1 MENQALEIECKAFC
15 EQLQITYHDELLS
28 YYEKGKQLMEQYGE
42 FVLDKTRLIAWNERY
57 PMFRIWFPEVL
68 AAADCVREDETLLLH
83 IYVLIALIQDDGD
96 LGILEMP
103 DRNRPDTDMAPLFS
117 YLFFLEDMVRAL
129 EERGLPHQV
138 IADTLNGFE
147 NNMQNF
153 YLSKGRPGISVY
165 YRWMIRWVRGTIL
178 RVGRLQFEM
187 IREGSKVRVYRKGDD
202 VQILMDGEKM
212 HVKGLV
218 FGSAGQTDEAG
229 SYVAEIEEK
238 GDTVTGYA
246 VNAYGECVPEK
257 VTLRGYRE
265 VFRGGDCAIS
275 VHIPPQDS
283 FTLEAVKEAFVQA
296 LDIFEKYYPEFA
308 YKAFVCHS
316 WMMEKRLKEIMGRE
330 TNITRFADAWQPLPL
345 LSQGEGVYS
354 FLFHVPA
361 QTAVDDLPENS
372 SMQRKLKQYL
382 QEGNLFYEKCGLL
395 LPEEAK
401 RRYSLGVMPVLPLKD
416 R

>member
-1 MENQALEIECKAFC
+1 MELQELEIECKAFC
-15 EQLQITYHDELLS
+15 EQLQITYREELLP
-28 YYEKGKQLMEQYGE
+28 YYEKGKQLMAQYGAY
-42 FVLDKTRLIAWNERY
+42 VLDKARLIAWNEKY
-57 PMFRIWFPEVL
+57 PMFRIWLSEVL
-68 AAADCVREDETLLLH
+68 AAADSIREDETLLLH
-83 IYVLIALIQDDGD
+83 IYVLVALIQDDGD

-103 DRNRPDTDMAPLFS
+103 DRDRPDTDMAPLFS

-153 YLSKGRPGISVY
+153 YLSKGRPGIRVY
-165 YRWMIRWVRGTIL
+165 YRWMIRWVHGTIL

-187 IREGSKVRVYRKGDD
+187 IREASKIRAYRKGDD

-218 FGSAGQTDEAG
+218 FGSAGQTDEEG
-229 SYVAEIEEK
+229 SYVAQIEEN
-238 GDTVTGYA
+238 GDAVTGYA
-246 VNAYGECVPEK
+246 VNACGECVPEK
-257 VTLRGYRE
+257 ITLQGYRE

-275 VHIPPQDS
+275 VHIPPQAS
-283 FTLEAVKEAFVQA
+283 FTPESVKEAFVQA
-296 LDIFEKYYPEFA
+296 IELFRKCYPEFA

-316 WMMEKRLKEIMGRE
+316 WMMEKRLKEIMGKE
-330 TNITRFADAWQPLPL
+330 TNITRFAKSWHPFPL
-345 LSQGEGVYS
+345 LSQGEGVYA

-361 QTAVDDLPENS
+361 GTPVEELPENS

-395 LPEEAK
+395 LPDEA
-401 RRYSLGVMPVLPLKD
+401 VM